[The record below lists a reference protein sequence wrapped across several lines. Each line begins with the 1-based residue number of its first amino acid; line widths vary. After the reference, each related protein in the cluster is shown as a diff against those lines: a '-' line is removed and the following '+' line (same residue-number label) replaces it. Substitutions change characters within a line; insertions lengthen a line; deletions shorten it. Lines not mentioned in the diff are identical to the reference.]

1 MSRLREF
8 IDRHVIDRD
17 ELSAIGRF
25 SIWLPLAILRAALW
39 LVALSAILL
48 GAFYILSQTLWQPK
62 RLVCSGSTVSLPIS
76 PTSAEPVTAQLS
88 LYAQPKIWPWEEG
101 YNFVTANLYARALDE
116 GGFYYPKGLMLNQ
129 LMIDK
134 YAIYFD
140 EDYKENSHLTYFREI
155 NSVSLDY
162 TTPSA
167 DGPRQFR
174 FFGQCSESET
184 AL

>member
-17 ELSAIGRF
+17 ELSAIRRF
-25 SIWLPLAILRAALW
+25 SIWLPLAILKAALW

-48 GAFYILSQTLWQPK
+48 GAFYIFSQTLWQPK
-62 RLVCSGSTVSLPIS
+62 RLVCNGSIVSLPIS
-76 PTSAEPVTAQLS
+76 PAGAEQATAQLS
-88 LYAQPKIWPWEEG
+88 LYAQPNIWPWQDG
-101 YNFVTANLYARALDE
+101 YNFMTANLYMRAIDE
-116 GGFYYPKGLMLNQ
+116 GGLYYPKGFILNQ
-129 LMIDK
+129 VMVDK

-140 EDYKENSHLTYFREI
+140 EDYAPNSHLTYFREI

-167 DGPRQFR
+167 DGPRNSR
-174 FFGQCSESET
+174 FFGKCSENEA